1 MTDSQDH
8 SRAAEPPP
16 LANRP
21 PSAPARHP
29 PLDTADLALAILTYN
44 HGATVKSVAA
54 AAARGLAEYFPGV
67 SAILINSDAGSSD
80 DTQEALATAAL
91 PTITVHHEAPAGER
105 VAVPFHGVP
114 GRGTALRS
122 TFDLAQRLGA
132 KALVLLEA
140 DAVSITPEWLE
151 RLAAPVLDGKADFV
165 APAYARHRW
174 EGTISRLL
182 LSPLVR
188 ALYGRRLQQPFGG
201 QQALSARLIEHLLI
215 HPKWS
220 WTGGDVHDLWITGT
234 AIADGF
240 SVWETALGRHLVRSR
255 TRATDLPAMLAQTLG
270 AAFTVMERHGDLWL
284 EVRGSEPI
292 PAVGEPAP
300 LGVEPMTLDVDGMLE
315 AFRLGVRDL
324 TPIWELVLAPETLA
338 DVLTLESGGHMRFPD
353 DLWARVVYDFA
364 LAHHYSVVH
373 RDHLLRSLTPLY
385 LGRTAAFVV
394 ATRALS
400 AAASQAQLDLVGA
413 AFERQKPYLVEHWR

>member
-1 MTDSQDH
+1 MARPDPPEAV
-8 SRAAEPPP
+8 RAAVDR
-16 LANRP
+16 LAP
-21 PSAPARHP
+21 V
-29 PLDTADLALAILTYN
+29 DLAIALLTYN
-44 HGATVKSVAA
+44 N
-54 AAARGLAEYFPGV
+54 AETLEGVLDAVTAGV
-67 SAILINSDAGSSD
+67 SRYTAGARTALIAADAGSSD
-80 DTQEALATAAL
+80 DTRDRVAGTSL
-91 PTITVHHEAPAGER
+91 PAVVMQHEAAAGER

-114 GRGTALRS
+114 GRGAALRG
-122 TFDLAQRLGA
+122 TFDVASRLGA
-132 KALVLLEA
+132 RALVLLEA
-140 DAVSITPEWLE
+140 DTVSATPEWIE

-174 EGTISRLL
+174 EGTITRLL

-201 QQALSARLIEHLLI
+201 QQALSSRLIEHLLV

-240 SVWETALGRHLVRSR
+240 AVWEAWLGRYGVRSR

-270 AAFTVMERHGDLWL
+270 AAFTVMERHTDLWL
-284 EVRGSEPI
+284 EVRGSEPVPTI
-292 PAVGEPAP
+292 GEAAP
-300 LGVEPMTLDVDGMLE
+300 LGVEPMTVDVEGMLE

-338 DVLTLESGGHMRFPD
+338 EVLTLPSGGRMRFPD
-353 DLWARVVYDFA
+353 DLWARVVCDFA
-364 LAHHYSVVH
+364 LGHHYSVVH

-385 LGRTAAFVV
+385 LGRTAAFVT
-394 ATRALS
+394 ATRTAD
-400 AAASQAQLDLVGA
+400 AAASQAQLDQVGA